1 MLEKYIGVISCKEDD
16 KKVER
21 LKKFRDSRE
30 HHLDLVMNLDLVM
43 KLNALT
49 KETKELKVKNDIQ
62 FVVNRLKSLIASKKY
77 ATQKFVSQPLVTMR
91 NKIRLIEA

>member
-30 HHLDLVMNLDLVM
+30 HHLDLVM